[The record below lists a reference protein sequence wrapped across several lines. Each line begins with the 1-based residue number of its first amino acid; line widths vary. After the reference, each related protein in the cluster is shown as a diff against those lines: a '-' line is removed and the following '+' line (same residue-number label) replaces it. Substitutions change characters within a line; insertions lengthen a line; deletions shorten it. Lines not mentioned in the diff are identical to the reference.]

1 MRIIDYFCNRNM
13 KTGLFAGTFDP
24 FTIGHASVV
33 RRALLLFDRVVVGV
47 GVNDSKHPEAS
58 AEQRVEAIRQ
68 LYADDDRVEVVA
80 YSGLTV
86 DLAREC
92 GATFIVKGVRSVRDY
107 ENEREQADVNR
118 RLSGID
124 TVLLLAEPGL
134 ESVSSS
140 TVRSLRSFGRDIT
153 EFLP

>member
-1 MRIIDYFCNRNM
+1 M

-47 GVNDSKHPEAS
+47 GVNDAKHPEAS

-68 LYADDDRVEVVA
+68 LYAGDDRVEVVA

-140 TVRSLRSFGRDIT
+140 TVRSLRSFGRDVT

>member
-1 MRIIDYFCNRNM
+1 M

-47 GVNDSKHPEAS
+47 GVNDAKHPEAS

-92 GATFIVKGVRSVRDY
+92 GAAFIVKGVRSVRDY

>member
-1 MRIIDYFCNRNM
+1 M

-33 RRALLLFDRVVVGV
+33 RRALQLFDRVVVAV
-47 GVNDSKHPEAS
+47 GVNDAKHPETTAQ
-58 AEQRVEAIRQ
+58 QRVEAIRS
-68 LYADDDRVEVVA
+68 LYADDERVQVVA

-86 DLAREC
+86 DVAREH
-92 GATFIVKGVRSVRDY
+92 GAAFIVKGVRSVRDY
-107 ENEREQADVNR
+107 ESEREQAEVNR
-118 RLSGID
+118 RLAGID

-134 ESVSSS
+134 EAVSSS
-140 TVRSLRSFGRDIT
+140 TVRSLRSFGRDVS

>member
-1 MRIIDYFCNRNM
+1 MM

-33 RRALLLFDRVVVGV
+33 RRALQLFDRVVVAV
-47 GVNDSKHPEAS
+47 GVNDAKHPETTAQ
-58 AEQRVEAIRQ
+58 QRVEAIRSF
-68 LYADDDRVEVVA
+68 YADDERVQVVA

-86 DLAREC
+86 DVAREH
-92 GATFIVKGVRSVRDY
+92 GAAFIVKGVRSVRDY
-107 ENEREQADVNR
+107 ESEREQAEVNR
-118 RLSGID
+118 RLAGID

-134 ESVSSS
+134 EAVSSS
-140 TVRSLRSFGRDIT
+140 TVRSLRSFGRDVS

>member
-1 MRIIDYFCNRNM
+1 M

-47 GVNDSKHPEAS
+47 GVNDAKHPEAS

-92 GATFIVKGVRSVRDY
+92 GAAFIVKRVRSVRDY

-140 TVRSLRSFGRDIT
+140 TVRSLRSFGRDVT

>member
-1 MRIIDYFCNRNM
+1 MM

-33 RRALLLFDRVVVGV
+33 RRALQLFDRVVVAV
-47 GVNDSKHPEAS
+47 GVNDAKHPETTAQ
-58 AEQRVEAIRQ
+58 QRVEAIRS
-68 LYADDDRVEVVA
+68 LYADDERVQVVA

-86 DLAREC
+86 DVAREH
-92 GATFIVKGVRSVRDY
+92 GAAFIVKGVRSVRDY
-107 ENEREQADVNR
+107 ESEREQAEVNR
-118 RLSGID
+118 RLAGID

-134 ESVSSS
+134 EAVSSS
-140 TVRSLRSFGRDIT
+140 TVRSLRSFGRDVS